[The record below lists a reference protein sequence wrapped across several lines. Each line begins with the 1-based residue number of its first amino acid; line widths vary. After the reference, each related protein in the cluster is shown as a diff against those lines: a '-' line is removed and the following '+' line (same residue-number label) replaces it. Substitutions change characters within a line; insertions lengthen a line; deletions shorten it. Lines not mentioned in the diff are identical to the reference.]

1 MRRIRV
7 RVEFK
12 ESPILKQ
19 VRSVKEHLMYA
30 RSLLTLEI
38 RTKLMEDSTVDLALE
53 TEGTGIEKEKMYLF
67 AEVDF
72 EKEKELS
79 KEICDLCEELAQ
91 KTREYDALMKFELL
105 RASEEPDTRK

>member
-1 MRRIRV
+1 M
-7 RVEFK
+7 
-12 ESPILKQ
+12 
-19 VRSVKEHLMYA
+19 
-30 RSLLTLEI
+30 TLEI

>member
-1 MRRIRV
+1 MRRIRAK
-7 RVEFK
+7 VEFK
-12 ESPILKQ
+12 ESPILSDVRRVKQ
-19 VRSVKEHLMYA
+19 HLMYA
-30 RSLLTLEI
+30 RSLLTSDI
-38 RTKLMEDSTVDLALE
+38 RTKLTEDSTVDLALE
-53 TEGTGIEKEKMYLF
+53 TEGAGIEKEEIYLF
-67 AEVDF
+67 GEVDF

>member
-1 MRRIRV
+1 
-7 RVEFK
+7 
-12 ESPILKQ
+12 
-19 VRSVKEHLMYA
+19 MYA
-30 RSLLTLEI
+30 RSLLTLDI
-38 RTKLMEDSTVDLALE
+38 RTKLMKDSTVDLALT
-53 TEGTGIEKEKMYLF
+53 TEGTEVEKEKMYLF

-105 RASEEPDTRK
+105 RASEEPDTRKSYLRCEMFSNF

>member
-7 RVEFK
+7 KVEFK
-12 ESPILKQ
+12 ENPILNQ
-19 VRSVKEHLMYA
+19 VRIVKEHLMYA
-30 RSLLTLEI
+30 RSLLTLDI
-38 RTKLMEDSTVDLALE
+38 RTKLMKDSTVDLALE
-53 TEGTGIEKEKMYLF
+53 TEGTGIEKEEMYLF